1 MYRSRLFTVVAIAG
15 VLAFGAAAV
24 STCSGGISP
33 VDPPPPPTTTTTST
47 TVKPTTT
54 TTSTTTTTLPR
65 VVGDPFE
72 EMISVTPTG
81 AAASYSDGSWVPP
94 GEASMTP
101 DGRYVAFA
109 STATNL
115 VPDDTNGLGDVF
127 VRDRVAGTTDRVS
140 LRSDGSQVTSA
151 DVTGTIQSDDAGNLP
166 RISADGRY
174 VVFESSARLVP
185 ADTDNG
191 IDVYRFDRATGTT
204 DLVSVSPT
212 GGGSNSTD
220 RSGWPQTSIS
230 GDGRYVVFQSDS
242 TLLAPN
248 DTDPVI
254 PATTGTT
261 LPGWPPPPPPNTL
274 PDVFM
279 RDMVLG
285 TTTLVS
291 AGATGSGGA
300 AGFGPVI
307 TPDGRYIAY
316 QSSYIAPSGNPQ
328 NDLVVY
334 DRTTGTSEVDA
345 QNTTSNIGPYFG
357 STISADG
364 NVVAFFNGSHL
375 YVRNRSTGITA
386 QVDTDRPDFTQDRE
400 IAGSGETSLSADGHY
415 LAFSCWC
422 QRVFD
427 GPSAGQGHQGVYRA
441 DITTGDIIEVDADA
455 NGVVA
460 NDPSLADSPSFA
472 ESSHEGITSD
482 GTSILFGSFGDNL
495 VGEDLNN
502 HSDIFVSTPH

>member
-1 MYRSRLFTVVAIAG
+1 MYRTRLFTVVAFAG
-15 VLAFGAAAV
+15 VLAFGTAALSQCSRGIQPGGLPV
-24 STCSGGISP
+24 TTTTSTSTSTTTT
-33 VDPPPPPTTTTTST
+33 VPPTTTTTA
-47 TVKPTTT
+47 
-54 TTSTTTTTLPR
+54 PR
-65 VVGDPFE
+65 VVGDPSE

-81 AAASYSDGSWVPP
+81 AAASYPDGSWSAP

-115 VPDDTNGLGDVF
+115 VPDDTNGLGDIF
-127 VRDRVAGTTDRVS
+127 VRDRVAGTTERVS
-140 LRSDGSQVTSA
+140 VRSDGSEVTSA
-151 DVTGTIQSDDAGNLP
+151 DVAGTIQSDDAGNLP

-191 IDVYRFDRATGTT
+191 IDVYRFDRSTGTT

-212 GGGSNSTD
+212 GGGSNSTNS
-220 RSGWPQTSIS
+220 SGWPWTSIS

-254 PATTGTT
+254 PTTTTTTT
-261 LPGWPPPPPPNTL
+261 LPGFPPPPPAPAPGTS

-285 TTTLVS
+285 TTTLIS
-291 AGATGSGGA
+291 TGPGGSGGA
-300 AGFGPVI
+300 AGFSPVI

-316 QSSYIAPSGNPQ
+316 QSSYVTSSGSPN
-328 NDLVVY
+328 NDLVLY
-334 DRTTGTSEVDA
+334 DRTTGSSEVDA
-345 QNTTSNIGPYFG
+345 QHTTSNLGPYF
-357 STISADG
+357 SPAISADG
-364 NVVAFFNGSHL
+364 NVVAFLNGQL
-375 YVRNRSTGITA
+375 YARNRSQGTTSL
-386 QVDTDRPDFTQDRE
+386 VDTDRPDFTPDRE
-400 IAGSGETSLSADGHY
+400 IAWSGGASLSADGRY
-415 LAFSCWC
+415 VAFMCWC
-422 QRVFD
+422 QRVVD
-427 GPSAGQGHQGVYRA
+427 GPSAGMGHQGVYRA
-441 DITTGDIIEVDADA
+441 DLITGDIIEVDADA
-455 NGVVA
+455 SGIVA
-460 NDPSLADSPSFA
+460 NNISYA